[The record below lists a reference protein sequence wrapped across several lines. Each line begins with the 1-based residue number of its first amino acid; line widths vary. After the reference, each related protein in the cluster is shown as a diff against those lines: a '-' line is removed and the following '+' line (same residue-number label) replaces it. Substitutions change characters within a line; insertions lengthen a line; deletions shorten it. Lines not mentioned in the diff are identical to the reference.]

1 MKKTINI
8 ALDYKRVTAQP
19 TAIPALVAGD
29 TANRMVITLTDAG
42 VPVDLT
48 GHKVMVVFSKVSDG
62 TTVEQDTEDA
72 FVDLEGIGIEYT
84 GTPVIGSTITVT
96 ESKVSLDA
104 TTDIP
109 DGTVTVSQD
118 FRDSYPLPN
127 EYVFHYDGL
136 RWMYGEHSVKI
147 DGNVV
152 TVDPVKSGSYGNGKN
167 NVELVIM
174 KDSEIVTTAQF
185 NFDGRRAI
193 VNDETIQAQEKFPIL
208 VQLIQEVSGIKKGSG
223 FMAKDEYDSN
233 GDGIVNAADRADE
246 ANLAHDSEALGGH
259 SEEYYATN
267 DRIDNLTPDE
277 IGAAVPAVSVTVNI
291 PTDGWTA
298 SGKGFVKTV
307 SVEEVEA
314 DDHVICSPDPSSF
327 ADWGDATMR
336 LQSVADGSVTFYAES
351 IPAVPVTANVMIVE
365 NFNGT
370 IGGTGRAVA
379 GGVSDVRVN
388 GRSIVRGGVA
398 NITNESVET
407 ALGYEPADAD
417 SVGLLS
423 ESIAEILKTETSPQ
437 MLDVKSAKTGRVL
450 NQEYHVTRY
459 DDSLSDEIQYIT
471 FNAITFPDSSAK
483 NIRMSFKPIVIH
495 IYRTDGTWEG
505 LVNSFT
511 DNDDGSFS
519 ATIASAIYCKYIRI
533 VMYSNAYTGRELVT
547 MEDAWDK
554 NANPLIVGEKKVI
567 NTDRLEIPD
576 EFIRLENLDKET
588 QEKINRERKVSVS
601 DVDFVSEYSRDV
613 NLIGDVIPNRYI
625 KADGKIG
632 SDSYLSCTDY
642 IPIENGKKYY
652 WSKVFS
658 GYYAFYKKVND
669 VFVYLE
675 NSGHGNDS
683 SLTNPIAIPQGAEY
697 MRLTIQNANVA
708 NAWLSNSGKAPTGRI
723 DYVISDNVH
732 TYAELADVKPCEYDG
747 MDICTFDKCICIGDS
762 LTQGIFNVNGTEGSA
777 LYPSMNYPKYLS
789 KMTGME
795 VTNAGYAGR
804 TSVSWWNEHSSDD
817 LSGYKIAIIQL
828 GVNDYYFV
836 DHNWTNA
843 SKEAFQ
849 NIINKVKS
857 ENRNIKVFVSTIIP
871 AKYYPASAFANISQG
886 IRDLVAEI
894 NDPNVILLDMAIY
907 GHTND
912 EDAYNCGHLSA
923 YGYWRLAKDYIAYI
937 GWYMHKNPELFKEIQ
952 FIGTDNTSG
961 Y

>member
-1 MKKTINI
+1 MKILVNTIKVSPYCREI
-8 ALDYKRVTAQP
+8 ALGVQGENSATVVEFDVSGLRQIYGDGTPYLFHRRPCDAAAYPVAITVDGDTVRWVVTS
-19 TAIPALVAGD
+19 GD
-29 TANRMVITLTDAG
+29 TAQKTGSAHGQAEMHWIVGKLLAKTVIWRTYVGEALETGGEKPPDAVEPWYQALSDQIANGGAVSSVNGQTG
-42 VPVDLT
+42 V
-48 GHKVMVVFSKVSDG
+48 
-62 TTVEQDTEDA
+62 
-72 FVDLEGIGIEYT
+72 
-84 GTPVIGSTITVT
+84 
-96 ESKVSLDA
+96 
-104 TTDIP
+104 
-109 DGTVTVSQD
+109 
-118 FRDSYPLPN
+118 
-127 EYVFHYDGL
+127 
-136 RWMYGEHSVKI
+136 
-147 DGNVV
+147 
-152 TVDPVKSGSYGNGKN
+152 
-167 NVELVIM
+167 VELSADDVGAYS
-174 KDSEIVTTAQF
+174 KGEV
-185 NFDGRRAI
+185 
-193 VNDETIQAQEKFPIL
+193 DEK
-208 VQLIQEVSGIKKGSG
+208 
-223 FMAKDEYDSN
+223 
-233 GDGIVNAADRADE
+233 ADR
-246 ANLAHDSEALGGH
+246 
-259 SEEYYATN
+259 
-267 DRIDNLTPDE
+267 
-277 IGAAVPAVSVTVNI
+277 
-291 PTDGWTA
+291 
-298 SGKGFVKTV
+298 
-307 SVEEVEA
+307 
-314 DDHVICSPDPSSF
+314 
-327 ADWGDATMR
+327 
-336 LQSVADGSVTFYAES
+336 
-351 IPAVPVTANVMIVE
+351 
-365 NFNGT
+365 
-370 IGGTGRAVA
+370 
-379 GGVSDVRVN
+379 
-388 GRSIVRGGVA
+388 
-398 NITNESVET
+398 
-407 ALGYEPADAD
+407 
-417 SVGLLS
+417 LS
-423 ESIAEILKTETSPQ
+423 ESIAEILNTETSPQ

-450 NQEYHVTRY
+450 NQKYHVTRY
-459 DDSLSDEIQYIT
+459 DDPLSNELSYTT
-471 FNAITFPDSSAK
+471 FDAIAFADSSAK
-483 NIRMSFKPIVIH
+483 NIRMSFKPLVIH
-495 IYRTDGTWEG
+495 IFRTDGTWEG
-505 LVNSFT
+505 SVNSYT
-511 DNDDGSFS
+511 ENVDGSYS
-519 ATIASAIYCKYIRI
+519 ASIASAFYCKYIRI
-533 VMYSNAYTGRELVT
+533 VMYSNAYTGREFVT

-576 EFIRLENLDKET
+576 EFIKLENLDKET
-588 QEKINRERKVSVS
+588 QEKINRERKISVS

-625 KADGKIG
+625 KADGNIG

-697 MRLTIQNANVA
+697 MRLTIQNVNFA

-723 DYVISDNVH
+723 DYVINDNVH

-762 LTQGIFNVNGTEGSA
+762 LTQGIFNVNGTKEAA

-857 ENRNIKVFVSTIIP
+857 ENRNIKIFVSTIIP
-871 AKYYPASAFANISQG
+871 ATYYPASAFANISQG

-952 FIGTDNTSG
+952 FIGTDKTSG